1 MKFVVTAV
9 LLSAIA
15 SNAALPTDAPRAEK
29 QIDGSVLLNP
39 PAAKA
44 VDDELRRLQGVE
56 RQHKAEQWAPVIL
69 ISVGL
74 GILIGAA
81 VVGVPVAI
89 ATASKPGS

>member
-9 LLSAIA
+9 LLSAIV

-69 ISVGL
+69 VSIGL

-81 VVGVPVAI
+81 AVGVPVAI
-89 ATASKPGS
+89 AAASKPGS